1 MKRLLITASLLGVA
15 SAVAPKSG
23 AGFLEAQS
31 GCESGR
37 CFPQTAPASTTA
49 PSTSSTTPA
58 PPVWTKLSTHLVT
71 PILSGHIMVLQG
83 DNVMKSEEIKHQFD
97 GGYWQDFDFINR
109 CQMTFYISQYG
120 TFRLGMG
127 KVNNDYD
134 YPETPVGVANVVNAD
149 GHTYG
154 VYGGHTEGDAM
165 YIDQFTLEKA
175 PVDEFGLTP
184 FTISTMINNVKCYLR
199 VTHAPENE
207 LSAPA
212 VFDSER
218 GDVRRSHFY
227 VMEQTSMQKSFMNN
241 NDAYMSVNKYE
252 HAFMYGWG
260 NADSVGY
267 TKTCDWRVVW
277 NMRAW
282 DGNWGILVSKTSET
296 HDKLGGAAD
305 VKNVDEDIP
314 GQDDKQEKHM
324 RLQPTGTEIKWK
336 PENKDG
342 LWGWWTQNDGSKH
355 MAEFYNSIK
364 TGSTADDN
372 QSKWQTLRLR
382 KDSWSYVGIQ

>member
-134 YPETPVGVANVVNAD
+134 YPETPVG
-149 GHTYG
+149 
-154 VYGGHTEGDAM
+154 
-165 YIDQFTLEKA
+165 
-175 PVDEFGLTP
+175 
-184 FTISTMINNVKCYLR
+184 